1 MHRLKET
8 LTCSRWV
15 HLTIRTLRRSQSFL
29 SQPVSLPSIYNPQL
43 RYPCLRSISAMTQTR
58 EKPKH
63 NCKLLKTGETNTLS
77 LIVLVASVSL
87 YLSVFRVSKW
97 FSPSPVQ
104 LKTVQYEFQNRRNIE
119 APKMGRTED
128 EENWRWGRKKE
139 KKKTEMEDC
148 GRVRIC
154 SKMGEGIQ

>member
-77 LIVLVASVSL
+77 LIVLVAFVSL

-119 APKMGRTED
+119 APKIGRTED
-128 EENWRWGRKKE
+128 AEN
-139 KKKTEMEDC
+139 
-148 GRVRIC
+148 
-154 SKMGEGIQ
+154 